1 MYNYQILRKEVVK
14 SRQGID
20 EVFVD
25 LQIYHST
32 LGVINAPKWFTG
44 SQASMIIADENALL
58 PLIESMIHGI
68 IAQKQIEMTSEA
80 QLSDD

>member
-1 MYNYQILRKEVVK
+1 MYSYQILRKEVVK

-25 LQIYHST
+25 LQIYHGT

-44 SQASMIIADENALL
+44 SKALSILADENNLV
-58 PLIESMIHGI
+58 PLIEAMIPGI
-68 IAQKQIEMTSEA
+68 IAQKQIELAAEA
-80 QLSDD
+80 QLPND